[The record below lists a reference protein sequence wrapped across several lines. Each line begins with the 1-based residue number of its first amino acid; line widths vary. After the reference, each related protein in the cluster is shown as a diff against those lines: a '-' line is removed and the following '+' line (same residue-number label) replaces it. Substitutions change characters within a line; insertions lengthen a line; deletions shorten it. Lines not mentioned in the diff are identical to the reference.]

1 VIFRTAIALSFVVL
15 AASHQPD
22 IGFGRPT
29 LAVPSTGDTNTFQC
43 NQSDTW
49 LCGPLRMVEGLHD
62 RIIAGADRVRDDF
75 RAQHPVPLSGEPA
88 F

>member
-1 VIFRTAIALSFVVL
+1 MIFRAAIALSLVVL

-29 LAVPSTGDTNTFQC
+29 LAAPFTGNTNTFQC

-75 RAQHPVPLSGEPA
+75 RAQRSVPLSGEPA